1 MEDLVQLGS
10 IALTSA
16 ALYALVAVSVN
27 IVYRAS
33 GVVNF
38 GVGHLM
44 IFAGI
49 FYANGQAQGG
59 WGRLVA
65 TILLGAGLG
74 VGCYLIAVAY
84 GERRG
89 VNHTALALSCMGFGL
104 ILNYVAGELWLK
116 QGFRAVALW
125 PGSVVVAD
133 VNITNQRMVTWIL
146 GAVFLVLLVVFI
158 ERTMMGRAMEATA
171 HDASLSQLYGV
182 NVLLV
187 GLLTWALA
195 GAAVG
200 LAGALQASIASVGR
214 PLALTFTVTGFA
226 AAVVGG
232 LGSVRGAVVGGA
244 LIAVAEVAIVR
255 YVTTRYALT
264 LVFLILFIVLAVRP
278 QGVFG
283 YVRGV
288 ERA

>member
-1 MEDLVQLGS
+1 MNDVVQFLV
-10 IALTSA
+10 IALTNG
-16 ALYALVAVSVN
+16 ALYALVAVSINV
-27 IVYRAS
+27 VYRAS

-44 IFAGI
+44 MFAGI
-49 FYANGQAQGG
+49 FYANSGTQGG
-59 WGRLVA
+59 WGPLAATVA
-65 TILLGAGLG
+65 LGAGLG
-74 VGCYLIAVAY
+74 LLYYVVAVAY

-89 VNHTALALSCMGFGL
+89 VNHVALALSCLGMGL

-125 PGSVVVAD
+125 SGSVVVAD
-133 VNITNQRMVTWIL
+133 VNITNQRIITWIL
-146 GAVFLVLLVVFI
+146 AAVFLAFLLAFI
-158 ERTMMGRAMEATA
+158 ERTMMGRSMEATA
-171 HDASLSQLYGV
+171 HDAELAQVYGV

-195 GAAVG
+195 GAAAG
-200 LAGALQASIASVGR
+200 LAGAMQGSIASVGR
-214 PLALTFTVTGFA
+214 PLALKFTVTGFA

-232 LGSVRGAVVGGA
+232 LGSVRGAVVGGL
-244 LIAVAEVAIVR
+244 LIALAEVFMIR
-255 YVTTRYALT
+255 FVTTRYALT
-264 LVFLILFIVLAVRP
+264 MVFMILFVVLAVRP